1 MLTLTKS
8 KAKMLLK
15 IGAMLGRVYTGVSRI
30 DGVAAIEVDTE
41 KIGVLIAA
49 VLKTEVEDAKI
60 DEILTECPAAGLVEE
75 LIVSSVD
82 EVGYTS
88 TIEAWS

>member
-41 KIGVLIAA
+41 KIGVLIAV
-49 VLKTEVEDAKI
+49 VLKTEVEDAKT
-60 DEILTECPAAGLVEE
+60 DEILTG
-75 LIVSSVD
+75 
-82 EVGYTS
+82 
-88 TIEAWS
+88 